1 MKKQDIRHNA
11 LKDINDAITSI
22 KMQTNT
28 FWLEREYGQT
38 TGVLLAYH
46 RIGALTE
53 KEYERFII
61 DALTAYADRSRE
73 VCA

>member
-1 MKKQDIRHNA
+1 MKKQEIRYNA
-11 LKDINDAITSI
+11 LKDIKDAITSI
-22 KMQTNT
+22 RMQTNT

-38 TGVLLAYH
+38 TGLLMAYH
-46 RIGALTE
+46 RIEALTE
-53 KEYERFII
+53 KEYEHFII